1 MSVSLTLAKEIWS
14 EMSQYIDESNLT
26 DAADAVLAAMI
37 DNDIS
42 SSEIREVFKN
52 DEWISEA
59 IIAYLKEDHLPLEPD
74 YDDDW
79 PEDDFD
85 DEINEEY

>member
-14 EMSQYIDESNLT
+14 EMSQYIDESDLT

-52 DEWISEA
+52 DEWMSEA
-59 IIAYLKEDHLPLEPD
+59 VTTYLKDDHLPLEVD
-74 YDDDW
+74 YDDEW
-79 PEDDFD
+79 PDDDFD